1 MSYGHRRTPLG
12 IQARLSHDHGRSWSE
27 PIVISCDGTSSDLG
41 YPATVQL
48 DDQSLV
54 TVWYEVMKDSPRA
67 VLRQARW
74 ELNA

>member
-1 MSYGHRRTPLG
+1 M
-12 IQARLSHDHGRSWSE
+12 
-27 PIVISCDGTSSDLG
+27 VISSDGTSPDLG

-74 ELNA
+74 SVDF